1 MVSRKSPR
9 ATACDV
15 ALPGTAHRWVAT
27 SLPTKRSLRTPRLAL
42 AASAI
47 TISKVKPLRHA
58 PVYAAP
64 SGSENSK
71 SASTKPLPPDAAQP
85 SLLVRV
91 RIRVRVRATVRV
103 RVTVR
108 VIALRGLG

>member
-9 ATACDV
+9 ATAWDV
-15 ALPGTAHRWVAT
+15 ALPGTAHRWVVT

-42 AASAI
+42 AASAM

-71 SASTKPLPPDAAQP
+71 SASTKPLPPDDAQP

-91 RIRVRVRATVRV
+91 RIRVRVR
-103 RVTVR
+103 VTVR
-108 VIALRGLG
+108 V